1 MRQQYTSK
9 KGRGSTQDFNRQ
21 STSLPLTA
29 GSVTMDKAPSFG
41 RTSSMNFSEAGSDVS
56 MAEEGATSAAP
67 SSRRTRKQQ
76 VAEDGFVT
84 RKEPGAAFGAISF
97 FTELPSQESVWSSSV
112 IKVLVLNRT
121 AFQELLTAFPQQTR
135 KMLQNLDDHT
145 VETVT
150 QELLDSLDASKRMS
164 EDVVQALHLLAI
176 RDVRPTD
183 LTTSV
188 LMEMRGLLK
197 AHQRPMLDNMGKV
210 KDALAKYVRKV
221 DQEIVYEFL
230 NNCSGGDEAAVRA
243 ALSGGMSPNAA
254 DYDKRTGLM
263 LACHEGHAGLVR
275 MLLEAGADPQLKD
288 SFSGAP
294 C

>member
-1 MRQQYTSK
+1 MLHRIKSRAAEGAEGKGGGRESYEGMRQQYTSK
-9 KGRGSTQDFNRQ
+9 KGRSSTQDFNRQ

-41 RTSSMNFSEAGSDVS
+41 RTSSMNFSEAGSD
-56 MAEEGATSAAP
+56 
-67 SSRRTRKQQ
+67 
-76 VAEDGFVT
+76 
-84 RKEPGAAFGAISF
+84 ISF

-176 RDVRPTD
+176 RD
-183 LTTSV
+183 
-188 LMEMRGLLK
+188 MRGLLK